1 MHDSLTGSRWRRS
14 YPHAGRMTPREGPF
28 VSGAEQSCG
37 MASSHITHYE
47 TESVAYPVPL
57 RLDRRDAPKTYRLTN
72 VSLEPLRGLSFNLLG
87 AGLMRATAPL
97 LLAPGQ
103 EVSLRIR
110 GESLPRSAVLI
121 IRWFRPNGDEYLW
134 RVSF

>member
-1 MHDSLTGSRWRRS
+1 
-14 YPHAGRMTPREGPF
+14 
-28 VSGAEQSCG
+28 

-57 RLDRRDAPKTYRLTN
+57 HLDRRDAPRSYRLKN
-72 VSLEPLRGLSFNLLG
+72 ISREPLRGLSFSLLG
-87 AGLMRATAPL
+87 GGLMRATAPL

-110 GESLPRSAVLI
+110 GEALPVSAILI

>member
-1 MHDSLTGSRWRRS
+1 
-14 YPHAGRMTPREGPF
+14 
-28 VSGAEQSCG
+28 
-37 MASSHITHYE
+37 MASSHITQYE

-57 RLDRRDAPKTYRLTN
+57 RLDRRGAPNTYRLTN
-72 VSLEPLRGLSFNLLG
+72 ISQEPLRGLSFSLLG

-110 GESLPRSAVLI
+110 GESLPVSAVLI
-121 IRWFRPNGDEYLW
+121 IRWFRPNGDEFLW